1 MVNLLDKDGSGR
13 LGVVEFQIMWNKIRK
28 WLGIFRQYD
37 LDKSGTMSS
46 YEMRLAL
53 ETAGFKINNRIHQVI
68 VGRYA
73 ENDALDFDNF
83 ISCLVKLE
91 AMFRSFKT
99 LEQEDGT
106 IELNLADW
114 LSLTMS
120 G

>member
-1 MVNLLDKDGSGR
+1 
-13 LGVVEFQIMWNKIRK
+13 
-28 WLGIFRQYD
+28 
-37 LDKSGTMSS
+37 MSS

-53 ETAGFKINNRIHQVI
+53 ESAGFKISNRLHQTI

-83 ISCLVKLE
+83 ISCLVRLE
-91 AMFRSFKT
+91 AMFRSFKA

-106 IELNLADW
+106 VKMNIAEW